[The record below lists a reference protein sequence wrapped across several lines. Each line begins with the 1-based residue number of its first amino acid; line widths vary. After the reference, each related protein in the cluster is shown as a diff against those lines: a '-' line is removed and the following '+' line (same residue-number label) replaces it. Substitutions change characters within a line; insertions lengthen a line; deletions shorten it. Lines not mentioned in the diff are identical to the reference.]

1 MSQGGHQDGIG
12 PLKLALGVY
21 GLVFAVKLAVYF
33 ATGVMALLAE
43 ALHTLGDILVSGFLL
58 VAAVWS
64 RKAADDVHMF
74 GYGRAQN
81 AGALV
86 AATLF
91 LSFTSYKLYEEA
103 IPRLFWAE
111 QTAYRNLW
119 LAVWVIIGSM
129 VVTAVPLVG
138 LLRREKRGA
147 SARAQLMELINDELG
162 LLAAL
167 VGTLGIMWG
176 TPLADPIAAI
186 AVATL
191 IAFNG
196 IRLFQENLCFL
207 IGRSPGPEFVAR
219 VERLARSVPGV
230 LGVHALRAEY
240 IGPDTVHAGL
250 HVEVEPGLPIEK
262 AERIVG
268 EVRTRVHE
276 GAGPGY
282 CVIQVEA
289 AKPEGAV
296 FGETESPA
304 GSRM

>member
-1 MSQGGHQDGIG
+1 MSQGGHQDGLG
-12 PLKLALGVY
+12 PLKLAVGVY
-21 GLVFAVKLAVYF
+21 GVVFAVKLAVYF
-33 ATGVMALLAE
+33 ATGVMVLLAE

-64 RKAADDVHMF
+64 RKAADEVHMF

-81 AGALV
+81 VGALV

-103 IPRLFWAE
+103 IPRLFWPAE
-111 QTAYRNLW
+111 PTYRNLP

-138 LLRREKRGA
+138 LLRQEKRGA

-207 IGRSPGPEFVAR
+207 IGRSPGPEFVAG

-230 LGVHALRAEY
+230 HGVHALRAEY
-240 IGPDTVHAGL
+240 IGPETVHAGL
-250 HVEVEPGLPIEK
+250 HIEVEPGLPIEE
-262 AERIVG
+262 AERIAE
-268 EVRTRVHE
+268 EVRARVHD

-289 AKPEGAV
+289 AKPERVAL
-296 FGETESPA
+296 EER
-304 GSRM
+304 GSLVGTRG